1 MDSELRSHIVNNAF
15 FRTWRKE
22 TVGDKAYLVVKGV
35 PLVEGVLNGR
45 YVSADEFGAFVKDWD
60 GVPVVMRHPKTND
73 GSARVASPDVP
84 IVGRFYNAELDG
96 TRLVGEFWLEEDAL
110 NSPDGETVITR
121 MKAQLPIE
129 LSTGYYAES
138 VPSVGKWNGKE
149 YNLVDQNLHPDHI
162 ALLPDEVGACS
173 LDDGCG
179 LNRNRQ
185 MSKQNAEHPWH
196 KGRPGKVGGS
206 RSDESDVDSESAN
219 TARSL
224 TKKADQATKRAM
236 ESGDPKDHAAARDA
250 HAKAAEANFQ
260 VYFEIKKDDPEAAE
274 GFYRAVFDHERT
286 AEIHNKHAGKLKQNV
301 TGLSGKA
308 AEMWEE
314 IYQAALKEYDDEAKA
329 AATAWEA
336 VKRKYRKDKD
346 TGKWVLRENSTQP
359 KQNTLDITPQE
370 AEGLAALVAFV
381 AD

>member
-22 TVGDKAYLVVKGV
+22 TVGDKSYLVVKGV

-60 GVPVVMRHPKTND
+60 GVPVVMRHPKAND

-138 VPSVGKWNGKE
+138 VPSVGKWNGKD
-149 YNLVDQNLHPDHI
+149 YSLIDQNLHPDHI

-179 LNRNRQ
+179 MNRNHKMANNRNRMKSNSIEGSFEQ
-185 MSKQNAEHPWH
+185 RSGAVYDAFFAKFSGESNKVQPYVEAPYIISTFADHIVV
-196 KGRPGKVGGS
+196 KDDGKYYKVGYYMNG
-206 RSDESDVDSESAN
+206 DEI
-219 TARSL
+219 T
-224 TKKADQATKRAM
+224 
-236 ESGDPKDHAAARDA
+236 
-250 HAKAAEANFQ
+250 F
-260 VYFEIKKDDPEAAE
+260 DD
-274 GFYRAVFDHERT
+274 R
-286 AEIHNKHAGKLKQNV
+286 GKWQEVIRIEKYITVQNV
-301 TGLSGKA
+301 TGLSGEA
-308 AEMWEE
+308 AQMWEE
-314 IYQAALKEYDDEAKA
+314 IYQDALKEYDDEAKA
-329 AATAWEA
+329 AATAWAE
-336 VKRKYRKDKD
+336 VKRKYYKKD
-346 TGKWVLRENSTQP
+346 GEWVLKENTQP
-359 KQNTLDITPQE
+359 KQNHLDISPQE